1 VIFVGTAIGILV
13 VLGLMAKSRLKSD
26 SGSDTKN

>member
-1 VIFVGTAIGILV
+1 VIFVGTAIGIVV

-26 SGSDTKN
+26 SGDTKS